1 MAFHCLLLIFF
12 RQRLSDSGCKV
23 PFTSWRSAVII
34 FVLWSFSVLPWSC
47 FLSSPP
53 LCHSPVV
60 EFFSYG
66 YPHFDN
72 FDSTNCDV
80 RAFFSWVSQNKNKRK
95 CCSQSQIHVVDPS
108 PPLKKRSQ
116 QLTIILVLL
125 YFWLDPNCIPVRV
138 FINRLH
144 LVPEWMEV
152 KLVRMHWNA
161 RSQSAGRWKYKVLFF
176 LTAFDDSCA
185 NVNFATFT
193 GNPTNHTIL
202 HDQVDNLLQS
212 PLDGLQ
218 NVNYTLIAVINLALS
233 IFLTTK
239 QRQSGRIRMGCMA

>member
-1 MAFHCLLLIFF
+1 MKL
-12 RQRLSDSGCKV
+12 
-23 PFTSWRSAVII
+23 T
-34 FVLWSFSVLPWSC
+34 
-47 FLSSPP
+47 PP
-53 LCHSPVV
+53 P
-60 EFFSYG
+60 
-66 YPHFDN
+66 
-72 FDSTNCDV
+72 
-80 RAFFSWVSQNKNKRK
+80 K
-95 CCSQSQIHVVDPS
+95 
-108 PPLKKRSQ
+108 KKRSQ

-138 FINRLH
+138 FINRLR

-152 KLVRMHWNA
+152 KLVRMYWNA
-161 RSQSAGRWKYKVLFF
+161 RSLSAGRWKYKVLFF

-218 NVNYTLIAVINLALS
+218 NVNYALIAVINLALS

-239 QRQSGRIRMGCMA
+239 QRQSGRIRRGCMA